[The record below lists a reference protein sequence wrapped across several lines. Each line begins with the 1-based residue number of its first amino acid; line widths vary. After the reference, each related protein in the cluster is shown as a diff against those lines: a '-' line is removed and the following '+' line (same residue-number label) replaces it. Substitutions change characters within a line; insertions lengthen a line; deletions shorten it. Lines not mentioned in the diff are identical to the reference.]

1 MMFPVTFD
9 VTKHPL
15 QGDECAVLV
24 LSFLPKTFT
33 DLLHSQQYLY
43 EHIIPLYKQQSES
56 YKFSQI
62 LI

>member
-33 DLLHSQQYLY
+33 DLLLTQQYLY
-43 EHIIPLYKQQSES
+43 EHFIPLNTNNNL
-56 YKFSQI
+56 KFISFHKY
-62 LI
+62 